1 MALRIRLTLII
12 LCTGL
17 LSHAQ
22 LQVALFGGPQA
33 TSAHYTVKDTKQPT
47 DFKYGVMAG
56 AGLKVAF
63 ENQLYFFPAMYYSLK
78 GYKVT
83 LNNPAFPPTEYA
95 KNNNTTIHT
104 IEIAPLL
111 QVDFSKKPSHLFV
124 RFGPSVDFAIMG
136 REKFDTAD
144 NGHTGTIDRNMV
156 FSFDEYG
163 RFTASGIIHFGYET
177 KKGFMIFA
185 HYAYGIGSLNNADD
199 GPTILHRI
207 FGLSVG
213 WLITPKPKVRRR

>member
-12 LCTGL
+12 ICISLF
-17 LSHAQ
+17 SRAQ
-22 LQVALFGGPQA
+22 LQIALFGGPQA
-33 TSAHYTVKDTKQPT
+33 TSAHYTVRDIKQPN
-47 DFKYGVMAG
+47 DYKLGVMAG
-56 AGLKVAF
+56 AGLKVEF

-83 LNNPAFPPTEYA
+83 LNDPAFPPTEYA

-111 QVDFSKKPSHLFV
+111 QVDFSKKPSHFFV
-124 RFGPSVDFAIMG
+124 RFGPAIDFAIKG
-136 REKFDTAD
+136 REKFDTAN
-144 NGHTGTIDRNMV
+144 NGHTGTIDRDMV

-163 RFTASGIIHFGYET
+163 RYTASGNIHFGYET
-177 KKGFMIFA
+177 QKGFMIFA
-185 HYAYGIGSLNNADD
+185 HYAHGIGSLNNND
-199 GPTILHRI
+199 GGPVILHRI

-213 WLITPKPKVRRR
+213 WLITPKPKVRKR